1 MRETLK
7 TAQFTSVNAL
17 IHVFFVP
24 AYLYIFF
31 ILLFSYFCSLMSHL
45 LISESVKV
53 SDSHLDFVLF
63 NLKRR
68 HKLHASPSYMVI

>member
-17 IHVFFVP
+17 IHEFFVP
-24 AYLYIFF
+24 AYRYIFF
-31 ILLFSYFCSLMSHL
+31 ILLFSYFCSLMTL

-63 NLKRR
+63 NL
-68 HKLHASPSYMVI
+68 